1 MDILNKAFLNLRT
14 IKLRRF
20 LGSLR
25 VKLHLYGF
33 EPQQVSVDGNEVVNQ
48 GQCLDIEKFEQ
59 VLWLGMFTNFEHR
72 S

>member
-33 EPQQVSVDGNEVVNQ
+33 EPQQVSVDGNEVFN
-48 GQCLDIEKFEQ
+48 
-59 VLWLGMFTNFEHR
+59 
-72 S
+72 